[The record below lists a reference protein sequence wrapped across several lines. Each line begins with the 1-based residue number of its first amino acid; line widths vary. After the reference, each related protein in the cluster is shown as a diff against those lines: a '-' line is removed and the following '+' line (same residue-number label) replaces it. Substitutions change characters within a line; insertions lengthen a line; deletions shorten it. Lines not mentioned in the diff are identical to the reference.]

1 MISNTPKNPIPFL
14 VVDRQKSL
22 ELLRYSKAHRQSFPI
37 GLMGNANS
45 TPNFRKEFKKFSG
58 KNIVKIADSGIFT
71 KDGGM
76 SKSYSELFEKYEEM
90 GTNYGIILDVLKN
103 KNKTIQSAKNAIK
116 EYKKKKRSFKLIGVT
131 QGKTVKEY
139 LECYK
144 ILKRIGY
151 KHIAVGG
158 LLAKKENTARFV
170 TVRNEKF
177 LENVVSELRSRYAK
191 DWLFL
196 LGCFHTKRYPLLK
209 KYRIFGADFKGWI
222 FNYKSPT
229 EIRGKLIRQLERIE
243 KEYKIRPKKSKIFT
257 NRKYINLNEQFEI
270 DEYEKILAL
279 KKKISKKIK
288 NQEYYEKLN
297 QLLSL
302 QNSNSDELREERFEE
317 INRFLHKKIYSL
329 MHPKKLLVVSCS
341 ERKKIEVNRMPA
353 IEMYDGPMFRMIRKH
368 KPFFYNGVDLLI
380 VSAKYGLMK
389 PTLQIANYDKRLSPE
404 QIPKLQKQ
412 TLSRL
417 EKFVSNEN
425 YKEIMFSMGKDY
437 LSLFD
442 GVDNVLPPKCTVKIA
457 KGKIGQKLHKTK
469 NWLNKT
475 N

>member
-1 MISNTPKNPIPFL
+1 MVSNIPKNPIPFL

-22 ELLRYSKAHRQSFPI
+22 ELLRYSGVHRQTFPI

-45 TPNFRKEFKKFSG
+45 TPNFRNEFKKFAG

-131 QGKTVKEY
+131 QGKTIKEY

-144 ILKRIGY
+144 TLKKIGY

-158 LLAKKENTARFV
+158 LLAKKENTARYV

-177 LENVVSELRSRYAK
+177 LEDVVSELRSKYPK

-196 LGCFHTKRYPLLK
+196 LGCFHPKRYSLLK
-209 KYRIFGADFKGWI
+209 KYRVFGADFKGWI
-222 FNYKSPT
+222 FNYKNPSV
-229 EIRGKLIRQLERIE
+229 IRGRLIRHLEKIE
-243 KEYKIRPKKSKIFT
+243 KEYKIKPKKSKIFVD
-257 NRKYINLNEQFEI
+257 KKFINLVEQTEI
-270 DEYEKILAL
+270 DEYDKILKL

-288 NQEYYEKLN
+288 NQEYFEKLN

-302 QNSNSDELREERFEE
+302 QNSSDDELRQDRFEE

-341 ERKKIEVNRMPA
+341 ERKKVELNRMPA

-368 KPFFYNGVDLLI
+368 KPFFYNGIDLLI

-389 PTLQIANYDKRLSPE
+389 PSLQILNYDKRLSKE
-404 QIPKLQKQ
+404 QIPELRKQ
-412 TLSRL
+412 TLARL
-417 EKFVSNEN
+417 EKFTSNEN
-425 YKEIMFSMGKDY
+425 YKEVRLSMGKDY

-442 GVDNVLPPKCTVKIA
+442 GINNVFSPKCTIKITT
-457 KGKIGQKLHKTK
+457 GKIGQKLHKTK
-469 NWLNKT
+469 KWLNKT